1 MRANKKLMILGA
13 GAHARVLVDLAQQL
27 PGWDLAG
34 LLDDD
39 SGKAGGDVFGV
50 PVLGRTDQLL
60 EIAAA
65 KITDCAAIA
74 FGDNTLRRRFF
85 EFATESGLEPATLVH
100 PSAIISPNAKL
111 GAGVIVLAGVIVN
124 AGAVIGDNVCLN
136 TGCRIDHDCRLDDH
150 SHIFPSATL
159 TGGVSVGSG
168 ATVGANAV
176 VNPNLK
182 IGKDAFVGSGAVVIR
197 NVEGGEVV
205 VGNPARVLDRRS
217 QCAEGVD

>member
-34 LLDDD
+34 LLDDY

-100 PSAIISPNAKL
+100 HPLSSHQTQS
-111 GAGVIVLAGVIVN
+111 LARE
-124 AGAVIGDNVCLN
+124 L
-136 TGCRIDHDCRLDDH
+136 L
-150 SHIFPSATL
+150 FWQ
-159 TGGVSVGSG
+159 
-168 ATVGANAV
+168 
-176 VNPNLK
+176 
-182 IGKDAFVGSGAVVIR
+182 
-197 NVEGGEVV
+197 E
-205 VGNPARVLDRRS
+205 
-217 QCAEGVD
+217 